1 MDKIWLIIKREYL
14 TRVKKKSF
22 IIMTLLGPFLMAL
35 AIALITYLG
44 MSDSGPQNILVV
56 DDMAPVFDRL
66 EDGSN
71 YKFDYSDMDLADAK
85 KLFSES
91 EYTAILWIPEI
102 MDGERSSRPFL
113 YFKEQPSG
121 RVIRSVEG
129 KIEKVIEE
137 MKMAKYGI
145 AKSDYDKVRT
155 NLTIATY
162 KFTDEG
168 EEEEVRTEKTLV
180 GFGFGLLI
188 FFFIMMYGIQVM
200 RGVVEEKTNRII
212 EVIISSVK
220 PFQLM
225 MGKILGIAMV
235 GLTQFILWVILMFTF
250 VSVTQTVLM
259 SQKDE
264 AMLNQMEQVQTVQQM
279 QSGEIA
285 GADDFNPFDL
295 TDPDN
300 LINRINW
307 PFMIGLFIFYFIGG
321 YLLYA
326 ALFAAIGAAVDN
338 ETDTQ
343 QFLFPVM
350 IPLYIAYMLSSLMI
364 ENPES
369 PASFWGSIIPF
380 TSPIVMLVRASM
392 GIDSAEYWQLA
403 LSVILLIAGFIGTTW
418 IAAKI
423 YRVGILMYGK
433 KVSYKELWK
442 WIRFH

>member
-1 MDKIWLIIKREYL
+1 
-14 TRVKKKSF
+14 
-22 IIMTLLGPFLMAL
+22 
-35 AIALITYLG
+35 
-44 MSDSGPQNILVV
+44 
-56 DDMAPVFDRL
+56 
-66 EDGSN
+66 
-71 YKFDYSDMDLADAK
+71 
-85 KLFSES
+85 
-91 EYTAILWIPEI
+91 
-102 MDGERSSRPFL
+102 
-113 YFKEQPSG
+113 
-121 RVIRSVEG
+121 
-129 KIEKVIEE
+129 